1 MRVLLRSGG
10 VIEAATQVT
19 TQQQDEEE
27 AEEFAP
33 IERLEKL
40 GINRGANLYQHSL
53 CELLHFQP
61 RKVLLCKLA
70 SCILRACPASY

>member
-1 MRVLLRSGG
+1 MRVLLRSDS

-40 GINRGANLYQHSL
+40 GINRGRCPRSL
-53 CELLHFQP
+53 
-61 RKVLLCKLA
+61 LA
-70 SCILRACPASY
+70 FTV